1 MAKFK
6 IKKKTEDV
14 FGTES
19 PKGVTMDGKTAITD
33 DAAWIKELRKMPKS
47 AAEEVEEVVPESG

>member
-33 DAAWIKELRKMPKS
+33 DAAWIKELRKLPNS
-47 AAEEVEEVVPESG
+47 VAEEVVSAEPE